1 MNLFRHILSAAL
13 LVGASVVAYAT
24 VVNATPGSLASQVS
38 PDETS
43 LTVTGSIDASDF
55 DVIRNLRNL
64 RTLDLSGATVAA
76 YSGDRLESGIMT
88 SGADVLP
95 EAALLSVPATTVKL
109 PAGLVAIQTGALGN
123 VGAREIEI
131 PSTVKTI
138 EAGAFSALP
147 ALERITVPASV
158 TSMGA
163 RVFKDC
169 AKLRDVTVLADI
181 TELPAST
188 FQNCKGLTD
197 VRLPA
202 GLRSI
207 GESAFAGCAA
217 LKNIEL
223 PASLVAIGDLAFA
236 GAGLESLDLSGHS
249 ALTTIGEWAFSN
261 CNDLRDVAVGSSVVS
276 MGRGAFALNS
286 QLASEVTSL
295 AGNLKHIPSH
305 FVYGSTLTGVDHL
318 ENLAL
323 DSIGDYALS
332 GNLAA
337 AVSLPSTVSHIGSGA
352 MERMP
357 NLTSLDA
364 STIKAVPSLGTDVW
378 AETDQPAAVCYVSPE
393 LFDTYSNTPQWR
405 EFQLQKKDPSAVDDT
420 HITDVAD
427 GSSAVRGVFDGMV
440 LRLECDAD
448 IRQVQ
453 LYDVSGRVLT
463 IHRAAPARTMA
474 IDTAPYDNR
483 VFLVRLLLGDS
494 STPVLKL
501 VRP

>member
-13 LVGASVVAYAT
+13 LAGSSAVACAAVVE
-24 VVNATPGSLASQVS
+24 ATPGSLASQVS

-64 RTLDLSGATVAA
+64 RTLDLSGATVAS
-76 YSGDRLESGIMT
+76 YSGDRLETGIMT
-88 SGADVLP
+88 SGADILP

-109 PAGLVAIQTGALGN
+109 PAGIVAIQAGALGN
-123 VGAREIEI
+123 IGAREIEI

-158 TSMGA
+158 TSLGDRM
-163 RVFKDC
+163 FKDC
-169 AKLRDVTVLADI
+169 PMLSEVTILADI

-188 FQNCKGLTD
+188 FLNCKALTD
-197 VRLPA
+197 VQLPE
-202 GLRSI
+202 GLKSI
-207 GESAFAGCAA
+207 GESAFAGCVA
-217 LKNIEL
+217 LKSIEM

-236 GAGLESLDLSGHS
+236 GAGLESLDLSNHS
-249 ALTTIGEWAFSN
+249 SLAAIGEWAFSN
-261 CNDLRDVAVGSSVVS
+261 CNDLLDVAVGSSVVS

-286 QLASEVTSL
+286 QLASEVTAM
-295 AGNLKHIPSH
+295 AGNVKSLPSH
-305 FVYGSTLTGVDHL
+305 FVYGSTLTGVNHL

-332 GNLAA
+332 GNLAT
-337 AVSLPSTVSHIGSGA
+337 AVTLPATVSHIGSGA

-364 STIKAVPSLGTDVW
+364 SSIKAVPSLGKDVW

-393 LFDTYSNTPQWR
+393 LFDTYSNSPQWR

-427 GSSAVRGVFDGMV
+427 GVTVRGVFDGMV
-440 LRLECDAD
+440 LRLECDTE

-474 IDTAPYDNR
+474 IDTAPFDSR

>member
-1 MNLFRHILSAAL
+1 MLS
-13 LVGASVVAYAT
+13 
-24 VVNATPGSLASQVS
+24 
-38 PDETS
+38 E
-43 LTVTGSIDASDF
+43 VTI
-55 DVIRNLRNL
+55 
-64 RTLDLSGATVAA
+64 
-76 YSGDRLESGIMT
+76 
-88 SGADVLP
+88 
-95 EAALLSVPATTVKL
+95 
-109 PAGLVAIQTGALGN
+109 
-123 VGAREIEI
+123 
-131 PSTVKTI
+131 
-138 EAGAFSALP
+138 
-147 ALERITVPASV
+147 
-158 TSMGA
+158 
-163 RVFKDC
+163 
-169 AKLRDVTVLADI
+169 LADI

-188 FQNCKGLTD
+188 FLNCKALTD
-197 VRLPA
+197 VQLPA
-202 GLRSI
+202 GLKSI
-207 GESAFAGCAA
+207 GESAFAGCVA
-217 LKNIEL
+217 LKSIEM

-236 GAGLESLDLSGHS
+236 GAGLESLDLSNHS
-249 ALTTIGEWAFSN
+249 GLAAIGEWAFSN
-261 CNDLRDVAVGSSVVS
+261 CNDLLDVAVGSSVVS

-286 QLASEVTSL
+286 QLASEVTAM
-295 AGNLKHIPSH
+295 AGNVKSLPSH
-305 FVYGSTLTGVDHL
+305 FAYGSTLTGVNHL

-332 GNLAA
+332 GNLAT
-337 AVSLPSTVSHIGSGA
+337 AVTLPATVSHIGSGA

-364 STIKAVPSLGTDVW
+364 SSIKAVPSLGKDVW

-427 GSSAVRGVFDGMV
+427 GAAVRGVFDGMV
-440 LRLECDAD
+440 LRLECDTE

-474 IDTAPYDNR
+474 IDTAPFDSR